1 MQLAPDLGIPDDVKP
16 AIESIR
22 GRWYQKMSPRT
33 RHSFLQFRMAKLL
46 ERWAGEGAQ
55 IGTEWRFFLVREEP
69 PSSLVPDVAW
79 VAEGRLPDEA
89 GDARERPVL
98 APDIVVE
105 ILSPGDRKR
114 LLETKIG
121 LYFAHGSSLVI
132 VVDPNKRSVRMCER
146 DRDQTCV
153 AGTIARSTA
162 YPTLGID
169 VDALFAN
176 IV

>member
-33 RHSFLQFRMAKLL
+33 RHSLLQGRMVRLL
-46 ERWAGEGAQ
+46 MRWAGDDAL
-55 IGTEWRFFLVREEP
+55 IGTEWRFSLVREEP

-89 GDARERPVL
+89 GDARERPAL

-114 LLETKIG
+114 LLETKIR
-121 LYFAHGSSLVI
+121 LYFDHGSSLVI
-132 VVDPNKRSVRMCER
+132 VVDPSKRTVRMCER
-146 DRDQTCV
+146 DRDQTSG
-153 AGTIARSTA
+153 AGEIARATV
-162 YPTLGID
+162 YPTLVID
-169 VDALFAN
+169 VDALFAR

>member
-33 RHSFLQFRMAKLL
+33 RHSLLQFRLAKLL
-46 ERWAGEGAQ
+46 ERWAGEGAL
-55 IGTEWRFFLVREEP
+55 IGTEWRFYLVREER

-79 VAEGRLPDEA
+79 VAEGRLPAEA
-89 GDARERPVL
+89 GDARERPAL

-105 ILSPGDRKR
+105 ILSPRDRKR

-121 LYFAHGSSLVI
+121 LYFDHGSSLVI
-132 VVDPNKRSVRMCER
+132 VVDPANRTVRMCER
-146 DRDQTCV
+146 DRDET
-153 AGTIARSTA
+153 ARIGEIAHSTA
-162 YPTLGID
+162 YPTLSID
-169 VDALFAN
+169 LEALFKG

>member
-33 RHSFLQFRMAKLL
+33 RHSLLQARMIALL
-46 ERWAGEGAQ
+46 QRWAGDDAL
-55 IGTEWRFFLVREEP
+55 IGPEWRFYLVREER

-79 VAEGRLPDEA
+79 VAEGRLPSEA

-121 LYFAHGSSLVI
+121 LYFDHGSSLVI
-132 VVDPNKRSVRMCER
+132 VVDPSNRTVRMCER
-146 DRDQTCV
+146 DRDET
-153 AGTIARSTA
+153 AGAGAIAHSIA
-162 YPTLGID
+162 FPTLAID
-169 VDALFAN
+169 IDALFAR

>member
-1 MQLAPDLGIPDDVKP
+1 M
-16 AIESIR
+16 
-22 GRWYQKMSPRT
+22 
-33 RHSFLQFRMAKLL
+33 
-46 ERWAGEGAQ
+46 
-55 IGTEWRFFLVREEP
+55 REEP

-79 VAEGRLPDEA
+79 VADGRLPDEA

-121 LYFAHGSSLVI
+121 LYFDHGTTLVI
-132 VVDPNKRSVRMCER
+132 VVDPIERTVRLCEHGR
-146 DRDQTCV
+146 DETTGIG
-153 AGTIARSTA
+153 AIAPSNA
-162 YPTLGID
+162 YPTLRI
-169 VDALFAN
+169 VVEHLFAG

>member
-16 AIESIR
+16 AIEAIR

-33 RHSFLQFRMAKLL
+33 RHSLLQLRIAILL
-46 ERWAGEGAQ
+46 QRWAGEGALV
-55 IGTEWRFFLVREEP
+55 GTEWRFYLVREEP

-79 VAEGRLPDEA
+79 VADGRLPDEA

-105 ILSPGDRKR
+105 ILSPRERKR

-121 LYFAHGSSLVI
+121 LYFDHGSSLVI
-132 VVDPNKRSVRMCER
+132 VVDPIKRTVRMCER
-146 DRDQTCV
+146 GRDETANV
-153 AGTIARSTA
+153 GDIARANA
-162 YPTLGID
+162 YPTFSID
-169 VDALFAN
+169 VEALFAG

>member
-1 MQLAPDLGIPDDVKP
+1 MQLAPELGTPEVKP
-16 AIESIR
+16 AIESVR

-33 RHSFLQFRMAKLL
+33 RHSLLQSRMLILL
-46 ERWAGEGAQ
+46 QRWAGEDAL
-55 IGTEWRFFLVREEP
+55 IGPEWRFYLVREEP

-79 VAEGRLPDEA
+79 VAEGRLPEEA

-121 LYFAHGSSLVI
+121 LYFDHGSSLVI
-132 VVDPNKRSVRMCER
+132 VVDPVKRTVRMCER
-146 DRDQTCV
+146 DRDETTG

-169 VDALFAN
+169 VDALFAR
-176 IV
+176 II

>member
-1 MQLAPDLGIPDDVKP
+1 MQRAPDLGIPDDVKP

-33 RHSFLQFRMAKLL
+33 RHSLLQCRMARLL
-46 ERWAGEGAQ
+46 ERWAGEDAL
-55 IGTEWRFFLVREEP
+55 IGTEWRFYLVREEP

-79 VAEGRLPDEA
+79 VAEGRLPAEA

-105 ILSPGDRKR
+105 ILSPRDRKR

-121 LYFAHGSSLVI
+121 LYFDHGSSLVI
-132 VVDPNKRSVRMCER
+132 VVDPSARTVRMCEQG
-146 DRDQTCV
+146 RDQTSG
-153 AGTIARSTA
+153 AAEIARSTA
-162 YPTLGID
+162 YPTLVID
-169 VDALFAN
+169 IDALFAR